1 MPRKMIIILSLL
13 AILLLAYFCI
23 KTKSPVIED
32 DLEARSGADLV
43 SEGMGWAN
51 VSADGRE
58 LLLTG
63 SAPTEAL
70 RSQAGDIVKNIWGV
84 RAIDNQL
91 TVESESIA
99 VAEPKNYDLVVT
111 YDGVNVLLEGYVPDE
126 ATRSDIVEATKL
138 RMGASNVIDK
148 MTIEAGAPA
157 GWGDSIKRAAI
168 DHLSDYTNMTA
179 HFHNTDLSITGY
191 VASESMRDQL
201 EQRSSQSLT
210 NQYTLIDFNVKL
222 EDVEPVVVHVAAID
236 CQNLFNNLLSNQ
248 KIYFEVSRARIKSES
263 DTLLEKL
270 AEVALKC
277 PDTRIEIA
285 GHTDSSGPR
294 AMNQKLSEMRAQAVV
309 KRLVEKNINSNRL
322 VAIGYG
328 EMKSIA
334 NNKTVEGR
342 AENRRIEFNILG
354 D

>member
-91 TVESESIA
+91 TGESESIA

-157 GWGDSIKRAAI
+157 VG
-168 DHLSDYTNMTA
+168 
-179 HFHNTDLSITGY
+179 
-191 VASESMRDQL
+191 
-201 EQRSSQSLT
+201 
-210 NQYTLIDFNVKL
+210 
-222 EDVEPVVVHVAAID
+222 
-236 CQNLFNNLLSNQ
+236 
-248 KIYFEVSRARIKSES
+248 
-263 DTLLEKL
+263 
-270 AEVALKC
+270 
-277 PDTRIEIA
+277 
-285 GHTDSSGPR
+285 
-294 AMNQKLSEMRAQAVV
+294 
-309 KRLVEKNINSNRL
+309 
-322 VAIGYG
+322 
-328 EMKSIA
+328 
-334 NNKTVEGR
+334 
-342 AENRRIEFNILG
+342 
-354 D
+354 